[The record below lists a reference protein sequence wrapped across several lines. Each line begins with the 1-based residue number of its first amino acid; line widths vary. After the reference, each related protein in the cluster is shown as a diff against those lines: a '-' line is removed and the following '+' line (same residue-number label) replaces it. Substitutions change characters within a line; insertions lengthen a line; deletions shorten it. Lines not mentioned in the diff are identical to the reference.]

1 MTDASASL
9 VLEGPR
15 VRLRPLGPDDA
26 KRIFAWYNEP
36 EIVAPY
42 DRFSVD
48 TLEEFERSIREAPD
62 DPASLAPRFVVVIRE
77 GDTPIGLVGYY
88 LPHPVL
94 ETTDVW
100 YVIGDRQAR
109 GKGYAS
115 EAVGIL
121 VGHLFQA
128 VPYPRVGATVD
139 VENVPSV
146 RLLEGLG
153 FQREGVLRSALFHHA
168 RWHDI
173 AVYGVTRA
181 EWTAK
186 HPAA

>member
-1 MTDASASL
+1 MSADPDAR

-15 VRLRPLGPDDA
+15 LRLRPVRPDDA
-26 KRIFAWYNEP
+26 RRTFSWYNEP
-36 EIVAPY
+36 EIVAPF

-48 TLEEFERSIREAPD
+48 TLDQFEQAIREAPE
-62 DPASLAPRFVVVIRE
+62 DPTSLAPRYLVALRE
-77 GDTPIGLVGYY
+77 DDAPIGFVGYY

-109 GKGYAS
+109 RKGYAT
-115 EAVGIL
+115 EAVGLL
-121 VGHLFQA
+121 VGHLVDTSPF
-128 VPYPRVGATVD
+128 PRIGATCD
-139 VENVPSV
+139 VENQASV
-146 RLLEGLG
+146 RLLERLG

-173 AVYGVTRA
+173 AVYGIIRD
-181 EWTAK
+181 EWIAK
-186 HPAA
+186 HPPA